1 MQADAGLVEEVQN
14 ALLVPFEGLESAR
27 EEMQGVLAGADDG
40 GILSGFLCGLYGVGA
55 LLGAYIGRVT
65 EDSKAFKANICLVF
79 VIENSFRII
88 LYSLYGIITL
98 EALKTALF
106 LAPCMLAGL
115 GAGMLSA
122 RVIDEKYVKKIVI
135 IMLIISGIALILT
148 NAA

>member
-1 MQADAGLVEEVQN
+1 
-14 ALLVPFEGLESAR
+14 
-27 EEMQGVLAGADDG
+27 
-40 GILSGFLCGLYGVGA
+40 VGA

-98 EALKTALF
+98 EAMKTALF

-122 RVIDEKYVKKIVI
+122 SVIDEKYVKKIVI